1 MMRTIRRRRLR
12 VGLAALAVGLAA
24 AGCGSG
30 GTSAGS
36 TDAGGVTT
44 VKVGLIPITDVAP
57 LYLGVQQGFFAAQKL
72 KVEPQLAA
80 GGAAI
85 VPAVVSNSNQFGF
98 SNNVSLIIAK
108 SKGVPLQAITPGVGI
123 APDNNKACQVLVPKD
138 SEIRDAK
145 GLTGKTLA
153 VNTLNNIGDVTIRA
167 ALEKKGVDPEGV
179 KFTEIGFPDM
189 VTAVETGRI
198 DAAWECEPFVTSL
211 QERGARSVLNNYAET
226 HPNLAVASYF
236 TSTAYAKS
244 NPDVVRRFDAAV
256 RQSLEYAN
264 AHPEEVRKILPSYAK
279 IPAEQAAKINM
290 IAWPTTF
297 QRDSIEELV
306 RLTQKYKLIEKPVS
320 LDDLIQEPK
329 G

>member
-1 MMRTIRRRRLR
+1 MMRTIRRRRLQ
-12 VGLAALAVGLAA
+12 VAVAALVAGLAA

-30 GTSAGS
+30 GASAGK
-36 TDAGGVTT
+36 TDSEGVTT

-57 LYLGVQQGFFAAQKL
+57 LYLGVRKGFFAEQKL
-72 KVEPQLAA
+72 KVDAQLAA

-85 VPAVVSNSNQFGF
+85 VPAVVSGSNQFGF
-98 SNNVSLIIAK
+98 SNNVSLIVAK

-123 APDNNKACQVLVPKD
+123 APGNDEACQVLVPKA
-138 SEIRDAK
+138 SPIRGVKD
-145 GLTGKTLA
+145 LPGKTLA

-167 ALEKKGVDPEGV
+167 ALEKGGVDPGSV

-189 VTAVETGRI
+189 VTAINTDRI

-211 QERGARSVLNNYAET
+211 LDRGARSILNNYAET
-226 HPNLAVASYF
+226 HPKLAVASYF
-236 TSTAYAKS
+236 TSAAYAKS

-256 RQSLEYAN
+256 RKSLEYAN
-264 AHPEEVRKILPSYAK
+264 AHTDEIRGILSEYTK
-279 IPAEQAAKINM
+279 IPAAQATRIKM

-297 QRDSIEELV
+297 ERTSIEELV
-306 RLTQKYKLIEKPVS
+306 RLTQKYKLVDKPVG

-329 G
+329 T

>member
-1 MMRTIRRRRLR
+1 MMRTIRRRGLR
-12 VGLAALAVGLAA
+12 VVVAAVAAGAA

-30 GTSAGS
+30 GTSAQ

-57 LYLGVQQGFFAAQKL
+57 LYLGVQKGFFTEQKL

-98 SNNVSLIIAK
+98 SNNVSLIVAK
-108 SKGVPLQAITPGVGI
+108 SKGVPLHAITPGVGI
-123 APDNNKACQVLVPKD
+123 APGNNKACQVLVPKD
-138 SEIRDAK
+138 SPIRGVKD
-145 GLTGKTLA
+145 LPGKSLA
-153 VNTLNNIGDVTIRA
+153 VNTLNNIGDVTVSA
-167 ALEKKGVDPEGV
+167 ALEKKGVDPGTV

-189 VTAVETGRI
+189 VTAVESGRI

-211 QERGARSVLNNYAET
+211 LRRGARSILNNYAET

-256 RQSLEYAN
+256 RKSLEYAN
-264 AHPEEVRKILPSYAK
+264 AHPDEVRTVLPSYAK

-306 RLTQKYKLIEKPVS
+306 RLSQKYKLIDKPVS

>member
-1 MMRTIRRRRLR
+1 MMRKIRRH
-12 VGLAALAVGLAA
+12 GLLVVSAALAAGLA

-30 GTSAGS
+30 GTSAGES
-36 TDAGGVTT
+36 DADGVTT

-57 LYLGVQQGFFAAQKL
+57 LYLGVQKGFFSAQKL

-123 APDNNKACQVLVPKD
+123 APGKNEACQVLVPAK
-138 SEIRDAK
+138 SPIRDAK
-145 GLTGKTLA
+145 GLAGKTLA
-153 VNTLNNIGDVTIRA
+153 VNTLNNIGDVTVRA
-167 ALEKKGVDPEGV
+167 ALENKGVDPGSVE
-179 KFTEIGFPDM
+179 FTELGFPDM
-189 VTAVETGRI
+189 VTAVESGRI

-211 QERGARSVLNNYAET
+211 LERGARPVLNNYAET

-264 AHPEEVRKILPSYAK
+264 AHPDEARKVITTYAK
-279 IPAEQAAKINM
+279 IPADQAGKINM
-290 IAWPTTF
+290 VDWPASF
-297 QRDSIEELV
+297 QRDSLEELV
-306 RLTQKYKLIEKPVS
+306 RLTEKYKLIQKPVT

-329 G
+329 S

>member
-1 MMRTIRRRRLR
+1 MGTIRRRRLR
-12 VGLAALAVGLAA
+12 VVIAAVAVGLA

-30 GTSAGS
+30 GTSAQ
-36 TDAGGVTT
+36 TDAEGVTT

-57 LYLGVQQGFFAAQKL
+57 LYLGVQKGFFNAQKL
-72 KVEPQLAA
+72 KIEPQLAA

-98 SNNVSLIIAK
+98 SNNVSLIVAK

-123 APDNNKACQVLVPKD
+123 APGNNEACQVLVPDDSPIRGVKD
-138 SEIRDAK
+138 LS
-145 GLTGKTLA
+145 GKTLA

-167 ALEKKGVDPEGV
+167 ALEKKGVDPGTV

-189 VTAVETGRI
+189 VTAIESDRI

-211 QERGARSVLNNYAET
+211 LQRGARSVLNNYAET

-236 TSTAYAKS
+236 TSTAYAES

-264 AHPEEVRKILPSYAK
+264 AHPDEVRKILPSYAK
-279 IPAEQAAKINM
+279 IPAEQAAKIKM

-306 RLTQKYKLIEKPVS
+306 RLSQKYELIEKPVS
-320 LDDLIQEPK
+320 VDDLIQEPK

>member
-12 VGLAALAVGLAA
+12 VVLAALAVGLA

-30 GTSAGS
+30 GTSAGQ

-57 LYLGVQQGFFAAQKL
+57 LYLGIQKGFFTEQKL
-72 KVEPQLAA
+72 KIEPQLAA

-98 SNNVSLIIAK
+98 SNNVSLIVAK
-108 SKGVPLQAITPGVGI
+108 SKGVPLQVITPGVGI
-123 APDNNKACQVLVPKD
+123 SPGHNEACQVLVPGKSPIRGIKD
-138 SEIRDAK
+138 
-145 GLTGKTLA
+145 LPGKTIA

-167 ALEKKGVDPEGV
+167 ALEKGGVDPGSV

-189 VTAVETGRI
+189 VTAVEAGRV
-198 DAAWECEPFVTSL
+198 DAAWECEPFVTAL
-211 QERGARSVLNNYAET
+211 LDRGARSILNNYAET

-244 NPDVVRRFDAAV
+244 NPDVVRRFDTAM
-256 RQSLEYAN
+256 RKSLEYAN
-264 AHPEEVRKILPSYAK
+264 THPDEIRKILPEYAK
-279 IPAEQAAKINM
+279 IPAAQAAKIKM
-290 IAWPTTF
+290 IAWPGTF
-297 QRDSIEELV
+297 ERSSIEELV
-306 RLTQKYKLIEKPVS
+306 RLTQKYKLIQQPVS
-320 LDDLIQEPK
+320 LDELIQEPK
-329 G
+329 S

>member
-1 MMRTIRRRRLR
+1 MMRTIRRGGLR
-12 VGLAALAVGLAA
+12 VALAALTVGLA
-24 AGCGSG
+24 AGCGSE

-36 TDAGGVTT
+36 TDADGVTT

-57 LYLGVQQGFFAAQKL
+57 LYLGVQKGFFSAQKL
-72 KVEPQLAA
+72 KIEPQLAA

-85 VPAVVSNSNQFGF
+85 VPAVMSNSNQFGF

-108 SKGVPLQAITPGVGI
+108 SKGVPLRVITPGVGI
-123 APDNNKACQVLVPKD
+123 APNANEACQVLAPKD
-138 SEIRDAK
+138 GDIRDVGDLA
-145 GLTGKTLA
+145 GKSVA

-167 ALEKKGVDPEGV
+167 ALEKRGVDPNSIQ
-179 KFTEIGFPDM
+179 FTELGFPDM
-189 VTAVETGRI
+189 VTAVDTGRI
-198 DAAWECEPFVTSL
+198 DAAWECEPFVTTL
-211 QERGARSVLNNYAET
+211 LEQGARPILNNYADT

-256 RQSLEYAN
+256 RRSQAYAN
-264 AHPEEVRKILPSYAK
+264 AHPDEVRAILPSYAK
-279 IPAEQAAKINM
+279 IPPAQAKKINM
-290 IAWPTTF
+290 IAWPATF

-306 RLTQKYKLIEKPVS
+306 RLSEKYKLIKKPVRVEE
-320 LDDLIQEPK
+320 LIQEPA